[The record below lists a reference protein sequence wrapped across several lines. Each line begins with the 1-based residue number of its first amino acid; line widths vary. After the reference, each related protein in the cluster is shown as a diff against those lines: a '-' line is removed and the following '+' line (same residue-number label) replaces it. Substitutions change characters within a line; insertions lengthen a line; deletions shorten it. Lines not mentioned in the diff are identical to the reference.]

1 VGAVT
6 GAVVATPL
14 AIEHRALGG
23 PGDVRV
29 PTAEVVTTGAG
40 PRRSRAAAASLGT
53 RPRLVAG
60 VGGAL
65 GRGIEPG
72 DLVVADEVR
81 GPDGAPVRVPSAPV
95 LAAALR
101 AAGLTVH
108 VGPVVSAEH
117 VVTGAA
123 RAALGSGARCS
134 NGTFLASDARNVPL
148 LPSEGP
154 AAPWVNGA
162 VLTSDARNVP
172 LLPSEGPSGRP
183 SEGPSKGPT
192 GPEGRPP
199 LAVDTESAWLAPA
212 PGVPFAVVRA
222 VVDTPDHPLRHPGTV
237 TRGIAALR
245 ALRRAAPVIAA
256 WCAALGER
264 EVLLAEPRSFCAGVD
279 RAIATVE
286 AALER
291 HGAPVYVRRQIV
303 HNRHVVADLERRGAV
318 FVREADEVP
327 PGSVLVLAAHGV
339 APGVRRTAA
348 RRHLAVVDATC
359 PLVTKVHAGV
369 RRQTGRGATVFLIGH
384 PEHEEVE
391 GTVGEAAD
399 AAGDVVVVATE
410 AEAETVTAP
419 DPARVASAVQTT
431 LALDEA
437 ERIAAVLRRRFPA
450 LVEPRSADICYA
462 TTNRQAAVRA
472 VAADADRLVVVGS
485 ANSSNSVRLAEVGA
499 RAGVDARRVED
510 AGELDLTW
518 LAGARRVAV
527 TAGASAPDHLVD
539 GVVDL
544 LRGLGPVTVTT
555 RSTTTED
562 VHFTLPK
569 EVS

>member
-1 VGAVT
+1 VGGVT
-6 GAVVATPL
+6 GPVVATPL

-40 PRRSRAAAASLGT
+40 PRRSTAAGRALGS

-60 VGGAL
+60 VAGAL
-65 GRGIEPG
+65 AGGIAPG
-72 DLVVADEVR
+72 DLVVADEVLDPGGR
-81 GPDGAPVRVPSAPV
+81 RVRLASAPL
-95 LAAALR
+95 LAATLR

-108 VGPVVSAEH
+108 VGPVLSADH
-117 VVTGAA
+117 VVTGAE
-123 RAALGSGARCS
+123 RAALTRAAQPGHEGNLRADRAIGSS
-134 NGTFLASDARNVPL
+134 PHV
-148 LPSEGP
+148 
-154 AAPWVNGA
+154 
-162 VLTSDARNVP
+162 
-172 LLPSEGPSGRP
+172 
-183 SEGPSKGPT
+183 
-192 GPEGRPP
+192 PP
-199 LAVDTESAWLAPA
+199 LAVDTESAWLVSDQ
-212 PGVPFAVVRA
+212 VPSAVVRA
-222 VVDTPDHPLRHPGTV
+222 VVDTPEHPLLRPGTV

-286 AALER
+286 ATLER

-303 HNRHVVADLERRGAV
+303 HNTHVVADLERRGAV
-318 FVREADEVP
+318 FVQEADEVP

-339 APGVRRTAA
+339 APAVRRTAA
-348 RRHLAVVDATC
+348 GRHLAVVDATC

-369 RRQTGRGATVFLIGH
+369 RRAAGRGATVFLIGH
-384 PEHEEVE
+384 AEHEEVE
-391 GTVGEAAD
+391 GTVGEGAD
-399 AAGDVVVVATE
+399 AGGDVIVVGSE

-419 DPARVASAVQTT
+419 DPAHVASAVQTT

-472 VAADADRLVVVGS
+472 VAAEADRLVVVGS

-499 RAGVDARRVED
+499 RAGVAARRVDD
-510 AGELDLTW
+510 ADELDLPW
-518 LAGARRVAV
+518 LVGTRRIAV

-544 LRGLGPVTVTT
+544 LRGLGPVTVTP

>member
-1 VGAVT
+1 MT
-6 GAVVATPL
+6 GPVVATPL
-14 AIEHRALGG
+14 AIERRALAG

-40 PRRSRAAAASLGT
+40 PRRSTAAAATLGS

-60 VGGAL
+60 VAGAL
-65 GRGIEPG
+65 AAGIAPG

-81 GPDGAPVRVPSAPV
+81 DPEGRSVLCAGAPL

-101 AAGLTVH
+101 AAGRTVH
-108 VGPVVSAEH
+108 VGPVVSVDH
-117 VVTGAA
+117 VVTGSE
-123 RAALGSGARCS
+123 RAALAR
-134 NGTFLASDARNVPL
+134 GTSCR
-148 LPSEGP
+148 
-154 AAPWVNGA
+154 VNGA
-162 VLTSDARNVP
+162 VLPSEGSNAP
-172 LLPSEGPSGRP
+172 LLPP
-183 SEGPSKGPT
+183 
-192 GPEGRPP
+192 GRPP
-199 LAVDTESAWLAPA
+199 LAVDMESAWLAPA
-212 PGVPFAVVRA
+212 DPATPFAVVRA
-222 VVDTPDHPLRHPGTV
+222 VVDTPDHPLVHPGTV
-237 TRGIAALR
+237 RRGIAALTS
-245 ALRRAAPVIAA
+245 LRRAAPVIAA

-318 FVREADEVP
+318 FVHEAEEVP
-327 PGSVLVLAAHGV
+327 TGSVLVLAAHGV
-339 APGVRRTAA
+339 APAVRRTAA
-348 RRHLAVVDATC
+348 SRHLAVVDATC

-369 RRQTGRGATVFLIGH
+369 RRHAGRGATVFLIGH
-384 PEHEEVE
+384 AEHEEVE
-391 GTVGEAAD
+391 GTVGEAP
-399 AAGDVVVVATE
+399 GDVVVVGSE
-410 AEAETVTAP
+410 AEAEAVTAA

-462 TTNRQAAVRA
+462 TTNRQTAVRA
-472 VAADADRLVVVGS
+472 VAAEADRLVVVGS

-499 RAGVDARRVED
+499 RVGVDARRVDD

-539 GVVDL
+539 GVVDV
-544 LRGLGPVTVTT
+544 LRGLGPVTVTP
-555 RSTTTED
+555 RPTTTEA

>member
-1 VGAVT
+1 M
-6 GAVVATPL
+6 
-14 AIEHRALGG
+14 
-23 PGDVRV
+23 
-29 PTAEVVTTGAG
+29 
-40 PRRSRAAAASLGT
+40 
-53 RPRLVAG
+53 
-60 VGGAL
+60 
-65 GRGIEPG
+65 
-72 DLVVADEVR
+72 ADEVR
-81 GPDGAPVRVPSAPV
+81 GPDRSTVRLPSAPV

-123 RAALGSGARCS
+123 RAALGSGAPCS

-172 LLPSEGPSGRP
+172 LLPSEKP
-183 SEGPSKGPT
+183 EE
-192 GPEGRPP
+192 PEGRPP

-339 APGVRRTAA
+339 APAVRRTAA

-369 RRQTGRGATVFLIGH
+369 RRQTHRGATVFLIGH

-391 GTVGEAAD
+391 GTVGEAAE
-399 AAGDVVVVATE
+399 AAGDVVVVASE

-472 VAADADRLVVVGS
+472 VAAEADRLVVVGS
-485 ANSSNSVRLAEVGA
+485 ANSSNSVRLAEVGV
-499 RAGVDARRVED
+499 RAGVDAARVDD

>member
-1 VGAVT
+1 VT
-6 GAVVATPL
+6 GPVVATPL
-14 AIEHRALGG
+14 AIERRALAG

-40 PRRSRAAAASLGT
+40 PRRSIAAAGALGS

-60 VGGAL
+60 VAGAL
-65 GRGIEPG
+65 CSGIAPG

-81 GPDGAPVRVPSAPV
+81 GPEGRTVRPASAPL

-123 RAALGSGARCS
+123 RAALGRAG
-134 NGTFLASDARNVPL
+134 
-148 LPSEGP
+148 
-154 AAPWVNGA
+154 
-162 VLTSDARNVP
+162 
-172 LLPSEGPSGRP
+172 
-183 SEGPSKGPT
+183 GPT
-192 GPEGRPP
+192 P
-199 LAVDTESAWLAPA
+199 LAVDTESAWLVSDE
-212 PGVPFAVVRA
+212 VPSAVVRA
-222 VVDTPDHPLRHPGTV
+222 VVDTPDHPLRHPATV

-245 ALRRAAPVIAA
+245 SLRRAAPVLAA
-256 WCAALGER
+256 WCAALGGR

-286 AALER
+286 QALDR

-303 HNRHVVADLERRGAV
+303 HNRHVVADLEGRGAV
-318 FVREADEVP
+318 FVHEVDEVP

-339 APGVRRTAA
+339 APAVRRTAA

-369 RRQTGRGATVFLIGH
+369 RRAAGRGATVFLIGH
-384 PEHEEVE
+384 AEHEEVE
-391 GTVGEAAD
+391 GTVGEAAG
-399 AAGDVVVVATE
+399 AAGDVVVVGSE
-410 AEAETVTAP
+410 AEAETVTAV

-472 VAADADRLVVVGS
+472 VAAEADRLVVVGS
-485 ANSSNSVRLAEVGA
+485 ANSSNSVRLAEVGT
-499 RAGVDARRVED
+499 RAGVATRRVDD
-510 AGELDLTW
+510 ADELDLTW
-518 LAGARRVAV
+518 LAGARRIAV

-539 GVVDL
+539 GVVDV
-544 LRGLGPVTVTT
+544 LRGLGPVTVSP
-555 RSTTTED
+555 RPTTTED